1 MLLKHF
7 LKTRAWTEVLVKP
20 LETEDFVVQPDVEG
34 MTPKWHL
41 AHSTWF
47 FENYVLKPYV
57 PEYQEYNPVYSVLFE
72 RFDTHIGLYSRP
84 TVKDIFQYRQHVSE
98 AVALFWKQLN
108 ENKAL
113 PDIMKRIELGVHLE
127 EHHQELLLTAI
138 KFILGKQFLRPKY
151 IEKDAPDTGWLA
163 EQAMGWNEIPE
174 GLYTIGHE
182 PEGFA
187 FDNEKGAHKVFL
199 PAFEIADRAI
209 TNKEYLEFIEA
220 GAYAD
225 QNLWLEEGW
234 DWVKRHSASA
244 PLYWELVDGSWQ
256 YYTLEGMRHV
266 EPDGPLMHVNYFEAE
281 AFARWKGARLPTEE
295 EWEVAFQV
303 KPDWMYSPVWEW
315 TNSAYLPYP
324 GYLSQPL
331 PLGEFT
337 GKLRSGHMVLRG
349 GSLATPEGH
358 WRPSY
363 RNHLLPVRQAQFS
376 GIRLV
381 R

>member
-7 LKTRAWTEVLVKP
+7 LKTRAWTEVLVKS
-20 LETEDFVVQPDVEG
+20 LETEDFVVQPASEG

-41 AHSTWF
+41 AHTTWF

-57 PEYQEYNPVYSVLFE
+57 PEYRDYNTLYSFLFE
-72 RFDTHIGLYSRP
+72 HFEAHSGLYSRP

-108 ENKAL
+108 EHKSL
-113 PDIMKRIELGVHLE
+113 PEIMKRVELGVHLE
-127 EHHQELLLTAI
+127 EQHQELMLADI
-138 KFILGKQFLRPKY
+138 KYILGKQFLKPRY
-151 IEKDAPDTGWLA
+151 VEKDAPDTGWLA
-163 EQAMGWNEIPE
+163 EKALGWNEIPE

-182 PEGFA
+182 ASGFA
-187 FDNEKGAHKVFL
+187 YDNEKDAHKIFL
-199 PAFEIADRAI
+199 GAFEIADRAT
-209 TNKEYLEFIEA
+209 TNEEYLEFIDA
-220 GAYAD
+220 GGYEKAD
-225 QNLWLEEGW
+225 LWLAEGW
-234 DWVKRHSASA
+234 EWVKRNETKA
-244 PLYWELVDGSWQ
+244 PLYWEMPDRTWQ
-256 YYTLEGMRHV
+256 YFTLSGMMEV
-266 EPDGPLMHVNYFEAE
+266 EPDGPLMHVNYFEAD

-303 KPDWMYSPVWEW
+303 KPDFMYSPVWEW
-315 TNSAYLPYP
+315 TNSAYLRYP
-324 GYLSQPL
+324 GYHNQEG
-331 PLGEFT
+331 PLGAYT
-337 GKLRSGHMVLRG
+337 GKLKSGRMVLRG

-363 RNHLLPVRQAQFS
+363 RNYLTPVSQAQFS